1 LSENRGAMGFFI
13 TFEGPEGGG
22 KSTQARL
29 LAERLRAAGHAVTLT
44 REPGG
49 TPVGKAIRAIWDNP
63 ALSEIV
69 PITDLLLICAD
80 RAQHV
85 RTLIRP
91 ALERDEIVISDRYA
105 DSTRA
110 YQGVG
115 SGLERETIETLL
127 RIATD
132 GLTPDLTL
140 LLDLPAEEGL
150 RRRHAASQSGA
161 AQLDRLDRRDLAYHE
176 RVRAGYLA
184 LAAQNPGRWVRF
196 DASQSVETLAAEIWG
211 VVQARLKDA
220 AGSL

>member
-1 LSENRGAMGFFI
+1 MFI
-13 TFEGPEGGG
+13 TFEGPEGSG

-29 LAERLRAAGHAVTLT
+29 LAERLRAAGHMVTLT

-49 TPVGKAIRAIWDNP
+49 TPVGRAIRAIWDDP

-69 PITDLLLICAD
+69 PMTDLLLICAD

-91 ALERDEIVISDRYA
+91 ALERGEIVISDRYA

-110 YQGVG
+110 YQGAG
-115 SGLERETIETLL
+115 SGLDAETIETLL

-140 LLDLPAEEGL
+140 LLDLPAAEGL
-150 RRRHAASQSGA
+150 RRRQAASQSGA
-161 AQLDRLDRRDLAYHE
+161 AKLDRLDQRDLAYHE

-184 LAAQNPGRWVRF
+184 LAAEQPGRWVRF
-196 DASQSVETLAAEIWG
+196 AASQPVETLAAEVWD
-211 VVQARLKDA
+211 VVRARLKDA
-220 AGSL
+220 ADNL

>member
-1 LSENRGAMGFFI
+1 MFI
-13 TFEGPEGGG
+13 TFEGPEGSG

-29 LAERLRAAGHAVTLT
+29 LAERLRAAGHVVTLT

-91 ALERDEIVISDRYA
+91 ALERGEIVISDRYA

-115 SGLERETIETLL
+115 SGLDAETVETLL

-132 GLTPDLTL
+132 GLTPNLTL
-140 LLDLPAEEGL
+140 LLDLPAAEGL
-150 RRRHAASQSGA
+150 RRRQAASQSGDA
-161 AQLDRLDRRDLAYHE
+161 KLDRLDQRDLAYHE

-184 LAAQNPGRWVRF
+184 LAVEHPERWVRF
-196 DASQSVETLAAEIWG
+196 AASQPITALAAEIWDM
-211 VVQARLKDA
+211 VQQRLKA
-220 AGSL
+220 KPGE